1 MYAYLDKNEDG
12 NVILSKEHEVL
23 SSHGNLIKTRSQDK
37 LIVVKGLEDYIIID
51 EDDVLLIYPR
61 SQEQEIKQVR
71 SSLQNKSFE

>member
-1 MYAYLDKNEDG
+1 MGSEMCIRDS
-12 NVILSKEHEVL
+12 LSKEHEVIT
-23 SSHGNLIKTRSQDK
+23 SHGNLIKTSSQDK

-71 SSLQNKSFE
+71 SSLHNKSFE